1 MHDPFSI
8 HTTVHQREGVLLAE
22 VALTSLLNRA
32 VYLWN
37 VHFESANPALIAV
50 EDLNA
55 TTTDEAAAVAAAGAP
70 APAEGAAAA
79 DPTAQSHDG
88 ARARTSSA
96 AAAEKPGQGVLL
108 PGQSSRSFL
117 FRLIE
122 LKPASKVSQMLHRS
136 LFLCF
141 WLHSR
146 TRCSGIH
153 CASIARRR
161 SALLGLLLTIAACV
175 LLFPSPSFLFSSV
188 STCWTWVVS
197 KFAGAV

>member
-50 EDLNA
+50 EDLNS
-55 TTTDEAAAVAAAGAP
+55 TSEEGAAAAAAAP
-70 APAEGAAAA
+70 APAEGVAT
-79 DPTAQSHDG
+79 DLTAQSHEV

-122 LKPASKVSQMLHRS
+122 LKPASKVSS
-136 LFLCF
+136 
-141 WLHSR
+141 
-146 TRCSGIH
+146 
-153 CASIARRR
+153 
-161 SALLGLLLTIAACV
+161 
-175 LLFPSPSFLFSSV
+175 
-188 STCWTWVVS
+188 
-197 KFAGAV
+197 